1 MDWRRISIVMAGG
14 SGERFWPVSTAEK
27 PKQFLRL
34 AHPEKTL
41 IEQSLERA
49 RLLGDA
55 YVATNRLFS
64 QITTSVCGLAED
76 HVFAEPDKR
85 NTLGCLVWVAGSLMA
100 RFPDEAS
107 RISLAVLTADQRIHP
122 TEAFV
127 DCARLALDAAERSG
141 AISVLGITPTRPET
155 GFGYIEAGDPDERL
169 SRVIKFHEKPDH
181 ETAIRYLEQGGFT
194 WNSGMFFLTL
204 PTLLNELERQQP
216 EAFSAANTIGR
227 ALLAGD
233 LVAAQSAF
241 ASLVS
246 NSFDKAVMEGAENVM
261 VVRAD
266 FEWDDLGS
274 WDALRRST
282 ESDGDGNV
290 AVGPSRFLE
299 SNGNSVYIDGTAQTV
314 SVLGVEGLVVVVTP
328 DHVMVVPES
337 RAQEV
342 KRLRNL

>member
-1 MDWRRISIVMAGG
+1 MEWRRISIVMAGG
-14 SGERFWPVSTAEK
+14 SGERFWPVSTADK

-49 RLLGDA
+49 QLLGEA

-64 QITTSVCGLAED
+64 QITSSVCGIDEAN
-76 HVFAEPDKR
+76 VFAEPDKR

-100 RFPDEAS
+100 RFPDEVG
-107 RISLAVLTADQRIHP
+107 RISLAVLTADQNITP
-122 TEAFV
+122 TEAFL
-127 DCARLALDAAERSG
+127 DCARLAMQAAEETG
-141 AISVLGITPTRPET
+141 AIAVLGVTPTRPET
-155 GFGYIEAGDPDERL
+155 GFGYIEAGDPNERV
-169 SRVIKFHEKPDH
+169 SHVIKFHEKPDQ
-181 ETAIRYLEQGGFT
+181 ETAVKYLEKGGFT

-216 EAFSAANTIGR
+216 DAFAVANQIGR

-233 LVAAQSAF
+233 LPAAHAAF
-241 ASLVS
+241 SGLVS
-246 NSFDKAVMEGAENVM
+246 NSFDKAVMEGASNVM
-261 VVRAD
+261 VVKAD

-274 WDALRRST
+274 WDAFRRST
-282 ESDGDGNV
+282 PADADGNV
-290 AVGPSRFLE
+290 SVGPTRFLE
-299 SNGNSVYIDGTAQTV
+299 SNGNSVYVDGTAQTV
-314 SVLGVEGLVVVVTP
+314 SILGVEGLVVVVTP
-328 DHVMVVPES
+328 DHVMVLPES